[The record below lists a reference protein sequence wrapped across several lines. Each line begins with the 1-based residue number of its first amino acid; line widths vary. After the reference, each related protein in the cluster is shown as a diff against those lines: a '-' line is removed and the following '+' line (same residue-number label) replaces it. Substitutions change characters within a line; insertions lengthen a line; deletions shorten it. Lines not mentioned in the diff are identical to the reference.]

1 MTKETI
7 EYLPVAAIDTAPQVR
22 ENAVDDSI
30 RNLAVTLREV
40 GLQQPIR
47 VRRNGNRLVVVD
59 GERRLHAA
67 RLLKWDRIAAIV
79 EERDLSGAEIVQL
92 QLIANLLRKNLSGME
107 TARAIDGLMKETS
120 WSATEVAG
128 KLGISIATV
137 SKLRALLDLP
147 CAVQEQVQNGSLAP
161 STAYALGK
169 IADPAEQTELVHQAA
184 NGQLTRD
191 AANVK
196 AKRQSRPRKGRKRSR
211 PCSITAAVANRRV
224 SVSGAA
230 LNGLPEFIAVL
241 EELVGRAKAAQSEGI
256 ELDDF
261 LKTLKAKSA
270 A

>member
-7 EYLPVAAIDTAPQVR
+7 EYLPVAAIDTGPQVR

-107 TARAIDGLMKETS
+107 TARRNRWPDERNKLVGDGSRGKTRYQHRDGEQVACIARSSVRRAGTGAEWIARAKHSLRAWKDSRSGGTDGARPSSGE
-120 WSATEVAG
+120 WSTHARRGECQSEATEPP
-128 KLGISIATV
+128 SQ
-137 SKLRALLDLP
+137 R
-147 CAVQEQVQNGSLAP
+147 QEALAP
-161 STAYALGK
+161 VQYYGSRRQPPCECFRGG
-169 IADPAEQTELVHQAA
+169 IQW
-184 NGQLTRD
+184 TR
-191 AANVK
+191 
-196 AKRQSRPRKGRKRSR
+196 
-211 PCSITAAVANRRV
+211 
-224 SVSGAA
+224 
-230 LNGLPEFIAVL
+230 
-241 EELVGRAKAAQSEGI
+241 
-256 ELDDF
+256 
-261 LKTLKAKSA
+261 
-270 A
+270 